1 MTTVS
6 RVPFRSSRKK
16 PPIRLGR
23 ATGEAPASSPTCHAK
38 HFVETLEAARATI
51 ILPTPALSEFLVLA
65 AGDTGAYVAEL
76 TNGAVLVVEPFDL
89 KAAIE
94 AAESQRRAIRRR
106 EQEVGSDWPMAEGEG
121 GPADRRH
128 RQAACRR

>member
-1 MTTVS
+1 MRVAFDS
-6 RVPFRSSRKK
+6 VILGAYLHPKAAYPQPVDRVPE
-16 PPIRLGR
+16 RLQ
-23 ATGEAPASSPTCHAK
+23 

-51 ILPTPALSEFLVLA
+51 ILPAPALSEFLVLA
-65 AGDTGAYVAEL
+65 AGDTAAYVAEL
-76 TNGAVLVVEPFDL
+76 TNSAVFAIEPFDL

-106 EQEVGSDWPMAEGEG
+106 EQEVGCSRPLAEGKG

-128 RQAACRR
+128 REGARRRRPVFG